1 LRTTAAHS
9 TLTLGDRNSTA
20 VHEDGTLGKGV
31 SQIELSRDET
41 VGLSQVEASHDG
53 YVRRFGL
60 LHQRRMT
67 LSSDGRELTGED
79 KLIPEGRKRRSEPVP
94 FTARFHLAPAV
105 EVTSTA
111 DGQGALLRIKGGS
124 VWQFR
129 CRGGQ
134 LGIED
139 SLWIDGDAHPHGSL
153 QLVVSG
159 ETPADGMTIGWSFK
173 RAR

>member
-1 LRTTAAHS
+1 
-9 TLTLGDRNSTA
+9 
-20 VHEDGTLGKGV
+20 
-31 SQIELSRDET
+31 
-41 VGLSQVEASHDG
+41 
-53 YVRRFGL
+53 
-60 LHQRRMT
+60 MT